1 MDRIWCGQALQR
13 KFPYS
18 RRSPGTSPLTP
29 VSIHSWSFY
38 FSVEN
43 FGRELADSRNIAIQK
58 KYREFKA
65 TFLP

>member
-1 MDRIWCGQALQR
+1 
-13 KFPYS
+13 
-18 RRSPGTSPLTP
+18 